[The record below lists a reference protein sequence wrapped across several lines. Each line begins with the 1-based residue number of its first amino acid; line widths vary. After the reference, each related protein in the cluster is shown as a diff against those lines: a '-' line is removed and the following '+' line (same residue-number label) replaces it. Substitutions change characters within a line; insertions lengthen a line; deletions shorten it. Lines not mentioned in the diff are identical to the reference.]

1 MSKKHYE
8 LIADAINSCT
18 NGIVCIDKGTFID
31 TMIDIFKADNVKFN
45 KDIFIKRIETN
56 SGCYSHSLDSSQ
68 LERISNIMKEVN

>member
-1 MSKKHYE
+1 MTRKHYE

-18 NGIVCIDKGTFID
+18 NGVVCIDKSTFID
-31 TMIDIFKADNVKFN
+31 TMIDIFKADNDRFN

-68 LERISNIMKEVN
+68 LERMSNIMKEGN